1 MGRQTVNQKESTAM
15 RSLRFVLVALLAPSL
30 LAASVGVPAQS
41 PNPPAP
47 KALVITAQNLT
58 AATKGRDAK
67 GLARPGDEIRYSLV
81 FTNTQQAAVKNVQF
95 VDPIPQGMVYVL
107 GSASIAQ
114 AGRVAYSID
123 GGRTYSA
130 QPTIETVEDG
140 HKVTKA
146 APRELYTHV
155 RWTVLDAVAPG
166 AQVTAELRAQV
177 SAAPGEAK

>member
-1 MGRQTVNQKESTAM
+1 M

-30 LAASVGVPAQS
+30 LVARVGAPAQS
-41 PNPPAP
+41 PPAS
-47 KALVITAQNLT
+47 KALAITAQNLT
-58 AATKGRDAK
+58 AVAKGRDVK
-67 GLARPGDEIRYSLV
+67 GMARPGDEIRYSLV
-81 FTNTQQAAVKNVQF
+81 FTNTQQVAVKNVQF

-107 GSASIAQ
+107 GSASIGQ

-123 GGRTYSA
+123 GGKTYSA
-130 QPTIETVEDG
+130 QPTVETMENG
-140 HKVTKA
+140 QKISKP

>member
-1 MGRQTVNQKESTAM
+1 M

-30 LAASVGVPAQS
+30 LAASVGAPVQ
-41 PNPPAP
+41 NPPAP
-47 KALVITAQNLT
+47 KALVITAQNMS
-58 AATKGRDAK
+58 AAAKGRDAK
-67 GLARPGDEIRYSLV
+67 GVARPGDEIRYTLV
-81 FTNTQQAAVKNVQF
+81 FTNTQQVAVKNVQF

-107 GSASIAQ
+107 GSASIGQ
-114 AGRVAYSID
+114 PGRVAYSID
-123 GGRTYSA
+123 GGKTYSA
-130 QPTIETVEDG
+130 QPTIEDG

>member
-1 MGRQTVNQKESTAM
+1 
-15 RSLRFVLVALLAPSL
+15 
-30 LAASVGVPAQS
+30 
-41 PNPPAP
+41 
-47 KALVITAQNLT
+47 VITAQNLT

-81 FTNTQQAAVKNVQF
+81 FTNTQQVAVKNVQF
-95 VDPIPQGMVYVL
+95 VDPIPQGMVFVL

-114 AGRVAYSID
+114 PGRVAYSIA
-123 GGRTYSA
+123 GGKTYSA
-130 QPTIETVEDG
+130 QPTIETMEDG
-140 HKVTKA
+140 HKVTKP

>member
-1 MGRQTVNQKESTAM
+1 M
-15 RSLRFVLVALLAPSL
+15 VLVAALLAPSL
-30 LAASVGVPAQS
+30 LAASVGAPAQS
-41 PNPPAP
+41 PNPPGG
-47 KALVITAQNLT
+47 KALVITAQNMT
-58 AATKGRDAK
+58 AATQKRDAK
-67 GLARPGDEIRYSLV
+67 GMARPGDEIRYSLV

-114 AGRVAYSID
+114 PGRVAFSID
-123 GGRTYSA
+123 GGKTYSA
-130 QPTIETVEDG
+130 QPTVEMMENG
-140 HKVTKA
+140 QKVTKP

-155 RWTVLDAVAPG
+155 RWTVTDAVAPG